1 MIVFKV
7 LNIIGSMGL
16 FLYGMN
22 LMSEALQKIAG
33 DRLKSTLSAVTSN
46 RFRGLSA
53 GLLFT
58 GILQSSSATTV
69 LIVSFVNAGIIS
81 LSESVALIM
90 GANIGT
96 TIKLWFLAA
105 LGFGSNFNI
114 TVILLPLVA
123 VAIPMFFSSGSR
135 KRSCAEFIMGFALL
149 FFGLQF
155 MKEQIPAMD
164 PDSAF
169 VQKIIHFKPG
179 TEFVA
184 MLTFIG
190 IGALL
195 TAIFQSSSAMI
206 TLTIVLAIERWI
218 PFEMAAAMVLG
229 ENIGTTTT
237 ALFAS
242 IVANNSAKRAALIH
256 LIFNVFGVIWAA
268 ALFKPIT
275 LGIHLITGTDPS
287 PSAEMP
293 KETIPYSLAIL
304 HTGFNLLNTL
314 LLVGFTG
321 QLVKLTYLVIPSRGK
336 KKEKSQLRF
345 IESHISSVSE
355 ISILQA
361 RKEVLQMSKIVQEM
375 FGIIPLLL
383 IEKDAV
389 VYGKLLK
396 RVEKLEG
403 KIDRMEDET
412 AHYLSKVAQ
421 GKLSRKGTEELQ
433 ALLRCIDE
441 IESIGDACYKMSS
454 IIRSKNDMKLYF
466 IQDLRDR
473 LQILFGH
480 VDESLELMNRHL
492 GADLFKIRPEDAEA
506 AEEKINRYRDDLR
519 EEHLKDVR
527 EEKYSH
533 QSGIVYIELI
543 TQCEKI
549 GDYAMNVTRSLVSA
563 R

>member
-1 MIVFKV
+1 
-7 LNIIGSMGL
+7 
-16 FLYGMN
+16 MN
-22 LMSEALQKIAG
+22 
-33 DRLKSTLSAVTSN
+33 
-46 RFRGLSA
+46 
-53 GLLFT
+53 
-58 GILQSSSATTV
+58 
-69 LIVSFVNAGIIS
+69 
-81 LSESVALIM
+81 
-90 GANIGT
+90 
-96 TIKLWFLAA
+96 
-105 LGFGSNFNI
+105 
-114 TVILLPLVA
+114 
-123 VAIPMFFSSGSR
+123 
-135 KRSCAEFIMGFALL
+135 
-149 FFGLQF
+149 
-155 MKEQIPAMD
+155 
-164 PDSAF
+164 PDSDLM
-169 VQKIIHFKPG
+169 QKIIHIRPG
-179 TEFVA
+179 SEFVT
-184 MLTFIG
+184 MLSFIG

-206 TLTIVLAIERWI
+206 TLTMVLAIERWI

-229 ENIGTTTT
+229 ENIGTTST

-242 IVANNSAKRAALIH
+242 LVANNSAKRAALVH
-256 LIFNVFGVIWAA
+256 LFFNVFGVIWAA

-275 LGIHLITGTDPS
+275 IGIHLLTGTDPS

-293 KETIPYSLAIL
+293 KEILPYSLAIL
-304 HTGFNLLNTL
+304 HTGFNLVNTML
-314 LLVGFTG
+314 LIGFTS
-321 QLVKLTYLVIPSRGK
+321 QLVKLTYVLIPSRGK

-361 RKEVLQMSKIVQEM
+361 RKEVMQMSRIVQEM

-389 VYGKLLK
+389 VYSKLLK

-403 KIDRMEDET
+403 KIDRMEDDT
-412 AHYLSKVAQ
+412 VHYLSKVAQ

-473 LQILFGH
+473 LQILFSR
-480 VDESLELMNRHL
+480 VEESLEVMHRHL
-492 GADLFKIRPEDAEA
+492 SADLFKIRLEDAEA
-506 AEEKINRYRDDLR
+506 AEEKINRYRDELR
-519 EEHLKDVR
+519 EEHFKDVR

-533 QSGIVYIELI
+533 QAGVVYVELI
-543 TQCEKI
+543 TQCEKV